1 MLPSFFHEVPPNYI
15 VARLKLLR
23 RDEYLTKVTTF
34 QEKIQQLV
42 ICKSFSKNTR
52 LFQKWFW
59 FKHYKFWLS

>member
-23 RDEYLTKVTTF
+23 RHEYLTKVTTF

-42 ICKSFSKNTR
+42 ICKSFSKNIR
-52 LFQKWFW
+52 LFQK
-59 FKHYKFWLS
+59 